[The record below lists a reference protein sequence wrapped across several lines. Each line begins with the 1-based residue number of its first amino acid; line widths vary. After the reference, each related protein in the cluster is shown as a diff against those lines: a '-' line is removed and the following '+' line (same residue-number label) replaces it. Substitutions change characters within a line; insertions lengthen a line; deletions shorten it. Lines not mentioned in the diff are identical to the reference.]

1 MSRSSL
7 YDNLSSFLRATVLGF
22 ILCLFML
29 MASSFV
35 NPFLAQ
41 SGSQVAPAFNVTSL
55 NGEHF
60 SNFKLEG
67 ERALLMFWA
76 PWCGVCQRE
85 LPKIA
90 RFYQRDMPD
99 DLQVLTIGSSASLKQ
114 VEQYVDEHPRTFVF
128 PTAHDANK
136 SIAENFNIRAFP
148 TYILLDEDGTIL
160 LVRRGGGILNDQ
172 RFHQLTQ

>member
-1 MSRSSL
+1 MSRSSF
-7 YDNLSSFLRATVLGF
+7 YDNLSSILRATVFGSL
-22 ILCLFML
+22 LCLFML
-29 MASSFV
+29 MDSSFV
-35 NPFLAQ
+35 SHSAAQ
-41 SGSQVAPAFNVTSL
+41 SSGQVAPDFNVTSL

-85 LPKIA
+85 LPKLAQYYRNDIS
-90 RFYQRDMPD
+90 D
-99 DLQVLTIGSSASLKQ
+99 DLQVLTIGSSASRKQ

-136 SIAENFNIRAFP
+136 SIAEDFNIRVFP
-148 TYILLDEDGTIL
+148 TYILLDQDGTIL